1 MLPHFFGG
9 RKLHRHPKSAEGKG
23 EEVVKAMVVKRRLG
37 EMLVDAEVITEEQL
51 RRAVA
56 EHRKSGLKL
65 GQYLSRQGVVNEN
78 QIVDTLSQQLKIEKY
93 HPEQYPIDMDLARM
107 IPFETAQKLQVAP
120 LRKKGRLLTVA
131 MTDPLDINTMDSI
144 EITTNSEVEPVVC
157 TEHEFNQLINGLYGQ
172 NSGLGGVMGGMEVE
186 ALSEEEAAQEQS
198 AEEVQV
204 SSLQDMAGEAPVVR
218 LVNSI
223 FAQAIRERASDIH
236 ISPQQNSVQVRFRMD
251 GKLHEV
257 PSPPKSLALPIAARI
272 KILANM
278 DITVSRIPQD
288 GRFTLRMDNREINVR
303 VSSMPTIHGEN
314 VVLRL
319 LDMSSGVYSLDRLGM
334 IRTDRDKIETM
345 IRKAYG
351 MILSTGPTGSGKS
364 TSLYSILNELN
375 STDTNIITL
384 EDPVEYRIDNIRQVQ
399 LNRKAGM
406 TFAGGLRSILR
417 QDPDIIMV
425 GEIRDSETA
434 AIAIQAAQTGHRLLS
449 TIHTNDAAGA
459 ITRFIDMGV
468 EPFLIASA
476 LLVSFAQRLVRTI
489 CPYCVEPYQP
499 SEASL
504 VAWGLDK
511 AQNPNFKRGKGCYQ
525 CMSTGYKGRTG
536 IFEVLVNDEMIQE
549 MILKR
554 KSSQEITR
562 VAVGE
567 GKLRTLKEDA
577 ASKVL
582 QGITTLE
589 EAASAVMV

>member
-1 MLPHFFGG
+1 MPGEAQQA
-9 RKLHRHPKSAEGKG
+9 RKTAAEGKG
-23 EEVVKAMVVKRRLG
+23 EEVVKAMAVKKRLG
-37 EMLVDAEVITEEQL
+37 EMLVEAGILTEEQL

-56 EHRKSGLKL
+56 EHRKAGLKL

-78 QIVDTLSQQLKIEKY
+78 QIVDTLSRQLKIEKY
-93 HPEQYPIDMDLARM
+93 HPEQYPLDMNLARM

-120 LRKKGRLLTVA
+120 LRKKGRLLMVA
-131 MTDPLDINTMDSI
+131 MTDSLDINTMDSI
-144 EITTNSEVEPVVC
+144 EIMTNSEVEPVVC
-157 TEHEFNQLINGLYGQ
+157 TEHEVNQLINGLYGQ
-172 NSGLGGVMGGMEVE
+172 KSGLGGVMEDMEIE
-186 ALSEEEAAQEQS
+186 AQSEEEATQEQA
-198 AEEVQV
+198 AEEVQI

-223 FAQAIRERASDIH
+223 FAQAIREKASDIH
-236 ISPQQNSVQVRFRMD
+236 VSPQQTSIQVRFRID

-257 PSPPKSLALPIAARI
+257 PSPPKSLALPITARI

-288 GRFTLRMDNREINVR
+288 GRFTLRMEKREINVR

-319 LDMSSGVYSLDRLGM
+319 LDMSSGIYSLDRLGM
-334 IRTDRDKIETM
+334 IRTDREKIEM
-345 IRKAYG
+345 MSRKAYG

-364 TSLYSILNELN
+364 TSLYAILNELN
-375 STDTNIITL
+375 SPDTHLITL

-459 ITRFIDMGV
+459 ITRLVDMGI
-468 EPFLIASA
+468 EPFLVSSA

-489 CPYCVEPYQP
+489 CPYCEEPYQP
-499 SEASL
+499 SEAAL

-511 AQNPNFKRGKGCYQ
+511 AENPNFKRGKGCYQ
-525 CMSTGYKGRTG
+525 CMNTGYRGRTG

-562 VAVGE
+562 VAVAE

-582 QGITTLE
+582 QGITTME

>member
-1 MLPHFFGG
+1 LN
-9 RKLHRHPKSAEGKG
+9 RKTGYADKKEKGKR
-23 EEVVKAMVVKRRLG
+23 EEVVKAMAAKKRLG
-37 EMLVDAEVITEEQL
+37 EMLVDAEILTEEQL
-51 RRAVA
+51 KRAVA
-56 EHRKSGLKL
+56 EHRKAGLKL
-65 GQYLSRQGVVNEN
+65 GQYLSRQGLVNEN

-93 HPEQYPIDMDLARM
+93 HPDQYPLDMDLARM

-157 TEHEFNQLINGLYGQ
+157 TEHEVTQLINGLYGQ
-172 NSGLGGVMGGMEVE
+172 QSGLSGVMEGMEIE
-186 ALSEEEAAQEQS
+186 PQSEEEAAQEKS

-204 SSLQDMAGEAPVVR
+204 TSLQDMAGEAPVVR

-236 ISPQQNSVQVRFRMD
+236 VSPQQNSMQVRFRMD

-257 PSPPKSLALPIAARI
+257 PSPPKSLALPIIARI

-288 GRFTLRMDNREINVR
+288 GRFNLKMDKREINVR
-303 VSSMPTIHGEN
+303 VSSIPTIHGEN

-319 LDMSSGVYSLDRLGM
+319 LDMSTGVYSLDRLGM
-334 IRTDRDKIETM
+334 IRPDRDKIEKL

-364 TSLYSILNELN
+364 TSLYSILNALN
-375 STDTNIITL
+375 STDTNIITI
-384 EDPVEYRIDNIRQVQ
+384 EDPVEYRIDKIRQVQ

-406 TFAGGLRSILR
+406 TFASGLRSILR

-489 CPYCVEPYQP
+489 CPYCEESYQP
-499 SEASL
+499 SESAL
-504 VAWGLDK
+504 AAWGLDK
-511 AQNPNFKRGKGCYQ
+511 AENPNFKRGKGCYQ
-525 CMSTGYKGRTG
+525 CMNTGYKGRTG
-536 IFEVLVNDEMIQE
+536 IFEVLVNDEMVQE
-549 MILKR
+549 LILKR

-562 VAVGE
+562 IAVAE

-589 EAASAVMV
+589 EAASSVMV